1 MPYGPLSKAGLRR
14 RGILNGLTVVFSDEP
29 PVARRPGPVGSISM
43 VPGAAGLAM
52 AGVIIRHLA
61 FASSES

>member
-1 MPYGPLSKAGLRR
+1 
-14 RGILNGLTVVFSDEP
+14 VFSDEP

-52 AGVIIRHLA
+52 AGVIIRRLA
-61 FASSES
+61 FASPES